1 MSAAIAPEAISIF
14 NHIFCAIQE
23 MVYKVFTAKL
33 HEYFGKI
40 MVTKYFNPYTDFG
53 FKKLFGEE
61 GSKDLLIDFLNQLLP
76 IHHQIQQL
84 TFKNPENLA
93 DTVTER
99 KAIFDI
105 YCESKTGDKFIVE
118 MQKAKIKH
126 FKDRALFYSTF
137 PIREQ
142 SEKGDWNFYLL
153 PIYFIAILDFEYDEH
168 TTPKFRRDVCL
179 KDQDGD
185 IFFDKLNFKFLQ
197 MPLFNK
203 QENELVTHFD
213 KWLYFLKN
221 LESFNHIP
229 AILNEPIFQKG
240 FEIAEISHLDLEQYE
255 QYKKSLVQYLEVK
268 NVFDTA
274 FEEGEKIGIE
284 KGIEKVAKAL
294 KEQNVA
300 IEIIAESTGLSY
312 EVISRI

>member
-1 MSAAIAPEAISIF
+1 
-14 NHIFCAIQE
+14 
-23 MVYKVFTAKL
+23 MVAR
-33 HEYFGKI
+33 
-40 MVTKYFNPYTDFG
+40 YFNPYTDFG

-84 TFKNPENLA
+84 TFKNSENLA

-99 KAIFDI
+99 RAIFDI

-153 PIYFIAILDFEYDEH
+153 PIYFIAILDFEYDES
-168 TTPKFRRDVCL
+168 TTSKFRRDVCL

-240 FEIAEISHLDLEQYE
+240 FEIAEISHLNLEQYE

-268 NVFDTA
+268 NVFDAA
-274 FEEGEKIGIE
+274 FEEGEKVGIE
-284 KGIEKVAKAL
+284 KGQVQGALQGNEGRLASMLCSLLQALYINLKVIFHIYR
-294 KEQNVA
+294 V
-300 IEIIAESTGLSY
+300 
-312 EVISRI
+312 

>member
-1 MSAAIAPEAISIF
+1 MAA
-14 NHIFCAIQE
+14 
-23 MVYKVFTAKL
+23 
-33 HEYFGKI
+33 
-40 MVTKYFNPYTDFG
+40 KYFNPYTDFG

-76 IHHQIQQL
+76 IHHQIQHL
-84 TFKNPENLA
+84 TFKNSENLA
-93 DTVTER
+93 DTIAER

-118 MQKAKIKH
+118 MQKAKIKY

-142 SEKGDWNFYLL
+142 SEKGDWNFFLL
-153 PIYFIAILDFEYDEH
+153 PVYFIAILDFEYDEN
-168 TTPKFRRDVCL
+168 TTSKFRRDVCL

-203 QENELVTHFD
+203 QENELITHFD

-240 FEIAEISHLDLEQYE
+240 FEIAEISHLNVEQYE

-274 FEEGEKIGIE
+274 FEEGEKVGIE

-294 KEQNVA
+294 KEQNIA
-300 IEIIAESTGLSY
+300 IEIIAQSTGLSQ
-312 EVISRI
+312 EAIKRI

>member
-1 MSAAIAPEAISIF
+1 
-14 NHIFCAIQE
+14 
-23 MVYKVFTAKL
+23 MVA
-33 HEYFGKI
+33 
-40 MVTKYFNPYTDFG
+40 KYFNPYTDFG

-76 IHHQIQQL
+76 THHQIQQL
-84 TFKNPENLA
+84 SFKNPENLA
-93 DTVTER
+93 DTIAER

-142 SEKGDWNFYLL
+142 SEKGDWNFLLL
-153 PIYFIAILDFEYDEH
+153 PIYFIAILDFEYDDDPKFK

-203 QENELVTHFD
+203 QEDELVTHFD

-229 AILNEPIFQKG
+229 TILNEPIFQKG
-240 FEIAEISHLDLEQYE
+240 FEIAEISHLNGEQYE

-274 FEEGEKIGIE
+274 FEEGEKSGIE
-284 KGIEKVAKAL
+284 KGIEKVARAL

-300 IEIIAESTGLSY
+300 IEIIIESTGLSY
-312 EVISRI
+312 EAIQRI

>member
-1 MSAAIAPEAISIF
+1 
-14 NHIFCAIQE
+14 
-23 MVYKVFTAKL
+23 MVA
-33 HEYFGKI
+33 
-40 MVTKYFNPYTDFG
+40 KYFNPYTDFG

-84 TFKNPENLA
+84 TFKNTENLS
-93 DTVTER
+93 DTISER

-105 YCESKTGDKFIVE
+105 YCESRTGDKFIVE
-118 MQKAKIKH
+118 MQKAKIKY
-126 FKDRALFYSTF
+126 FKDMALFYSTF

-142 SEKGDWNFYLL
+142 SEKGDWSFQLL
-153 PIYFIAILDFEYDEH
+153 PIYFIAILDFEYDEN
-168 TTPKFRRDVCL
+168 TTANTISKFRRDVCL

-203 QENELVTHFD
+203 QEDELITHFD
-213 KWLYFLKN
+213 KWLYFSKN

-229 AILNEPIFQKG
+229 AILNEPIFQRG
-240 FEIAEISHLDLEQYE
+240 FEIAEIYHLNIEQYE

-274 FEEGEKIGIE
+274 FEEGEKVGIE
-284 KGIEKVAKAL
+284 KGIEQGIEKGLEQGIEKGIERVAKAL

-300 IEIIAESTGLSY
+300 IEIIVESTGLSY
-312 EVISRI
+312 EAIQRI